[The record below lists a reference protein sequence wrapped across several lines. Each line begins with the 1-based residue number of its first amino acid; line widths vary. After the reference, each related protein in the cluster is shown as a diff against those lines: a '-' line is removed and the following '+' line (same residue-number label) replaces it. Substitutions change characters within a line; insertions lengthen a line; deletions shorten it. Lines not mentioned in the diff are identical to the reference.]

1 MKTTAKTLSRRVLGA
16 ILALC
21 MLAGLLPMTAFAA
34 APAPLYADW
43 DGTTARWVK
52 PEGYQ
57 RIRYHI
63 SLVKTD
69 DGQRGTPVPIK
80 DGRLPLQPKIP
91 TMT

>member
-43 DGTTARWVK
+43 DGTKAEWV
-52 PEGYQ
+52 YS
-57 RIRYHI
+57 R
-63 SLVKTD
+63 
-69 DGQRGTPVPIK
+69 RGIIK
-80 DGRLPLQPKIP
+80 GFGI
-91 TMT
+91 TSF

>member
-1 MKTTAKTLSRRVLGA
+1 MRKSANTRPRRVLGA

-21 MLAGLLPMTAFAA
+21 MLVGLLPMTAFAA
-34 APAPLYADW
+34 APQVPYADW
-43 DGTTARWVK
+43 DGTTARWAK

-69 DGQRGTPVPIK
+69 DVVQVGNYC
-80 DGRLPLQPKIP
+80 IP
-91 TMT
+91 DAIRASLK